1 MKKSLVIIL
10 IALLSNVVFATDNVE
25 QMATTLGNS
34 EQPTVGNNLLLNI
47 KPKGATSST
56 SWEEP
61 TSSNGGGSI
70 SIIGGQVKKGGTGS
84 SGGATGGISS
94 FSSGRRSS
102 VSNVGASS
110 PSSVSGGGPRKALGG
125 GGSGTEEPEP
135 GDRPDPYKDPIGA
148 IPFALI
154 LMLAVGYGLYKKL
167 IFDDGKP
174 SS

>member
-34 EQPTVGNNLLLNI
+34 EQPTVGTNLLLNI

-84 SGGATGGISS
+84 SGGGATGGISS

-135 GDRPDPYKDPIGA
+135 GDRPDPYKDPIGT
-148 IPFALI
+148 IPFALM
-154 LMLAVGYGLYKKL
+154 LMLAVGYGIYKKL
-167 IFDDGKP
+167 IFDN
-174 SS
+174 